1 MAAGAMGKAYDATW
15 GRLFASFYDRAL
27 KASEE
32 NGLRDM
38 RQALLADARGRVV
51 EIGAGTGVNLDLYG
65 DEVEDLTLIEPDP
78 HMGAK
83 LRERLAGRA
92 TDAAD
97 SAEPPPDAGDAPAS
111 TSDGPASPPARLVT
125 APAEAIPFDDD
136 TFDTAVAT
144 LVLCTVPDPITAIA
158 ELARVLKPGGRLLF
172 IEHVRA
178 ADPAGA
184 RWQDR
189 FEKPWR
195 FMADGCHCNRDTE
208 ANLRASSFTVE
219 AVEHGKLPKAMP
231 IVRPLIRGTAVVG
244 SGG

>member
-1 MAAGAMGKAYDATW
+1 MATGAMGKAYDATW

-32 NGLRDM
+32 NGLGDM
-38 RQALLADARGRVV
+38 RRALLADASGRVV

-65 DEVEDLTLIEPDP
+65 AGVEDLTLIEPDP

-83 LRERLAGRA
+83 LRERLEARGGH
-92 TDAAD
+92 D
-97 SAEPPPDAGDAPAS
+97 SA
-111 TSDGPASPPARLVT
+111 PPARLVT
-125 APAEAIPFDDD
+125 APAEAIPLPDD

-144 LVLCTVPDPITAIA
+144 LVLCTVPNPVAAVD
-158 ELARVLKPGGRLLF
+158 ELSRVLKPGGRLLF

-178 ADPAGA
+178 ADPDSA

-195 FMADGCHCNRDTE
+195 FMADGCHCNRDT
-208 ANLRASSFTVE
+208 AATLTASSFE
-219 AVEHGKLPKAMP
+219 IESLDQGALPKSMP
-231 IVRPLIRGTAVVG
+231 IVRPLISGTAALRGLPVQ
-244 SGG
+244 

>member
-32 NGLRDM
+32 NGLGDM
-38 RQALLADARGRVV
+38 RRALLAAARGRVV

-65 DEVEDLTLIEPDP
+65 DGIEDLTLVEPDP

-83 LRERLAGRA
+83 LRGRLADHSG
-92 TDAAD
+92 
-97 SAEPPPDAGDAPAS
+97 
-111 TSDGPASPPARLVT
+111 PARLVT
-125 APAEAIPFDDD
+125 APAEAIPFPDD

-144 LVLCTVPDPITAIA
+144 LVLCTVPDPVAAIA
-158 ELARVLKPGGRLLF
+158 ELGRVLKPGGRLLF

-178 ADPAGA
+178 EDPDSA

-189 FEKPWR
+189 LEKPWR
-195 FMADGCHCNRDTE
+195 FLADGCHCNRDTE
-208 ANLRASSFTVE
+208 ANLRASLFQVE
-219 AVEHGKLPKAMP
+219 SVEHGKMPKAMP
-231 IVRPLIRGTAVVG
+231 IVRPLIRGTAILG
-244 SGG
+244 A

>member
-32 NGLRDM
+32 NGLGDM
-38 RQALLADARGRVV
+38 RRALLADARGRVV

-65 DEVEDLTLIEPDP
+65 GGVDDLTLVEPDP

-92 TDAAD
+92 I
-97 SAEPPPDAGDAPAS
+97 AEPPRDGDAEPA
-111 TSDGPASPPARLVT
+111 GPGAARPESPPARLVA
-125 APAEAIPFDDD
+125 APAEAIPFPED

-144 LVLCTVPDPITAIA
+144 LVLCTVPDPVAAIA

-178 ADPAGA
+178 ADPGSA

-231 IVRPLIRGTAVVG
+231 IVRPLICGRAVVAAAG
-244 SGG
+244 

>member
-32 NGLRDM
+32 NGLREM
-38 RQALLADARGRVV
+38 RRTLLASARGRVV

-65 DEVEDLTLIEPDP
+65 NGVEDLTLIEPDP

-83 LRERLAGRA
+83 LRDRLAERSA
-92 TDAAD
+92 HD
-97 SAEPPPDAGDAPAS
+97 SAS
-111 TSDGPASPPARLVT
+111 PARLVS
-125 APAEAIPFDDD
+125 APAEAIPFPDD

-144 LVLCTVPDPITAIA
+144 LVLCTVPDPIAAIE
-158 ELARVLKPGGRLLF
+158 ELARVLKPDGHLLF

-178 ADPAGA
+178 DDPASA

-195 FMADGCHCNRDTE
+195 FMADGCHCNRDT
-208 ANLRASSFTVE
+208 AATLSASSFE
-219 AVEHGKLPKAMP
+219 IESIDRGKLPKSMP
-231 IVRPLIRGTAVVG
+231 IVRPLISGAAALRGSPVP
-244 SGG
+244 

>member
-1 MAAGAMGKAYDATW
+1 MYDATW
-15 GRLFASFYDRAL
+15 GRLFASFYDRGL

-32 NGLRDM
+32 NGLGEM
-38 RQALLADARGRVV
+38 RRALLAEARGRVV

-65 DEVEDLTLIEPDP
+65 TEIEDLTLIEPDP

-83 LRERLAGRA
+83 LRDRLAGRA
-92 TDAAD
+92 SGATDT
-97 SAEPPPDAGDAPAS
+97 AEPPPDAGDAPAS
-111 TSDGPASPPARLVT
+111 STAGVASPPARLVT

-144 LVLCTVPDPITAIA
+144 LVLCTVPDPTAAIA
-158 ELARVLKPGGRLLF
+158 ELARVLKPGGRMLF

-178 ADPAGA
+178 EDPGIA

-195 FMADGCHCNRDTE
+195 FMADGCYCNRDTE
-208 ANLRASSFTVE
+208 ATLAASAFQIERVE
-219 AVEHGKLPKAMP
+219 QGVFPKSLP
-231 IVRPLIRGTAVVG
+231 IVRPLIRGSAVLG
-244 SGG
+244 A

>member
-27 KASEE
+27 AASEE
-32 NGLRDM
+32 NGLGDM
-38 RQALLADARGRVV
+38 RRALLAGARGRVV

-65 DEVEDLTLIEPDP
+65 TGVEDLTLVEPDP

-83 LRERLAGRA
+83 LRERIRGRTVGLSVADGWSLAEGA
-92 TDAAD
+92 
-97 SAEPPPDAGDAPAS
+97 PPV
-111 TSDGPASPPARLVT
+111 RLVT

-144 LVLCTVPDPITAIA
+144 LVLCTVPDPIAAIS

-178 ADPAGA
+178 DDPSSA

-208 ANLRASSFTVE
+208 SNLRASSFTVE
-219 AVEHGKLPKAMP
+219 SIDHGALPKAMP
-231 IVRPLIRGTAVVG
+231 IVRPLIRGVAVVAA
-244 SGG
+244 

>member
-38 RQALLADARGRVV
+38 RRTLLAEAHGRVV

-65 DEVEDLTLIEPDP
+65 PAVEDLTLIEPDP

-83 LRERLAGRA
+83 LRERIRARTAGLSVADGWSLAEGA
-92 TDAAD
+92 
-97 SAEPPPDAGDAPAS
+97 PPV
-111 TSDGPASPPARLVT
+111 RLVT
-125 APAEAIPFDDD
+125 APAEWIPLPDD

-144 LVLCTVPDPITAIA
+144 LVLCTVPDPIAAIA
-158 ELARVLKPGGRLLF
+158 ELARVLKPHGHLLF

-178 ADPAGA
+178 DNPGTA

-195 FMADGCHCNRDTE
+195 FMADGCHCNRDT
-208 ANLRASSFTVE
+208 AATLSASAFQIESIDQGV
-219 AVEHGKLPKAMP
+219 LPKSMP
-231 IVRPLIRGTAVVG
+231 IVRPLISGTAVLT
-244 SGG
+244 GGKMP

>member
-38 RQALLADARGRVV
+38 RRSLVAEAGGRVV
-51 EIGAGTGVNLDLYG
+51 EIGAGTGMNLELYG
-65 DEVEDLTLIEPDP
+65 DGIEDLTLVEPDP

-83 LRERLAGRA
+83 LRDRLAARA
-92 TDAAD
+92 SAA
-97 SAEPPPDAGDAPAS
+97 AEPAVPW
-111 TSDGPASPPARLVT
+111 PPARLVV

-144 LVLCTVPDPITAIA
+144 LVLCTVPDPVAAIA

-178 ADPAGA
+178 DDPGSA

-189 FEKPWR
+189 LEKPWR

-208 ANLRASSFTVE
+208 ATLAASAFEVE
-219 AVEHGKLPKAMP
+219 QIDHGVLPKAFP
-231 IVRPLIRGTAVVG
+231 IVRPMISGTAVLAV
-244 SGG
+244 